1 MQYVVALAQVLK
13 GVPGGKVLGAFWWG
27 AEYQYLQGVNLGGC
41 ENRSFFGGGGD
52 LLPVADAFGQ
62 LEAPL
67 LLSASL
73 TDAGLRLSWPLSGAG
88 SSLMMATNLALSHWL
103 PVTNFVQTTGTVFST
118 ILPGSTG
125 AVGFYRLQ
133 AN

>member
-1 MQYVVALAQVLK
+1 VLK
-13 GVPGGKVLGAFWWG
+13 GVAGGKVIGAFWWG

-52 LLPVADAFGQ
+52 LLPVAEAFGQ

-67 LLSASL
+67 RLSASL
-73 TDAGLRLSWPLSGAG
+73 TDGGLRLSWPLSGAG
-88 SSLMMATNLALSHWL
+88 SSLMAATNLALPFWR
-103 PVTNFVQTTGTVFST
+103 PVTNPVQTTGTVFST
-118 ILPGSTG
+118 ILPGSAG
-125 AVGFYRLQ
+125 AAGFYRLQ